1 MMQPG
6 MMQPGM
12 MQPGMMQPG
21 MMQPGMMQ
29 PGMMQPGMPMQI
41 APGTR
46 VHAQWH
52 GDGQLHPATVRSF
65 ENGMYQVDWAE
76 PHLGGNAYVYA
87 QQIQVPSG
95 APGMAPNMGAPG
107 MHKEMK
113 PDMHGKPGQDMHG
126 KGMQPDYGKQAHDPY
141 GKQQDPYGKQQA
153 HDPYGKQGHDVHG
166 KGMQPDHG
174 KQAHDPYGKQGHDA
188 HGKGGMPQQAMPQQK
203 GSMGHSIGAHV
214 SAQHPNGNW
223 YPGRIVAM
231 QNGMIGVDWDDAKL
245 GQSSWVQPHQVRG

>member
-21 MMQPGMMQ
+21 MMQPGV
-29 PGMMQPGMPMQI
+29 PMQI

-46 VHAQWH
+46 VNAQWH
-52 GDGQLHPATVRSF
+52 GDGQLHPATVRAF

-76 PHLGGNAYVYA
+76 PHLGANSYVYA

-95 APGMAPNMGAPG
+95 APGMGAPNM
-107 MHKEMK
+107 HKDMK
-113 PDMHGKPGQDMHG
+113 PDMHGKG
-126 KGMQPDYGKQAHDPY
+126 QPDYGKQAHDPY
-141 GKQQDPYGKQQA
+141 GKGMEQDYGKQAQDPYGK
-153 HDPYGKQGHDVHG
+153 G
-166 KGMQPDHG
+166 GMQPDHG
-174 KQAHDPYGKQGHDA
+174 KQAHDPYGKQAQDPYGKQAHDPYGKQA
-188 HGKGGMPQQAMPQQK
+188 HDPHGKGGMPQQAMQQQK
-203 GSMGHSIGAHV
+203 GSVGHSLNAHV

-231 QNGMIGVDWDDAKL
+231 QNGMIGVDWDDPKL